1 MCLVFVAWRAHPRY
15 RLVVAAN
22 RDEYHA
28 RPTAPAAP
36 WEAEPGPE
44 LESGPGPMGPAG
56 PADGGPRPARSP
68 APGAGGAGG
77 AGAAL
82 AREAGGEAH
91 GEAAPT
97 RPADAGAGAGEGRI
111 LAGRDLAAGGA
122 WLGVTADGRF
132 AALTNYRGSAPPG
145 PDAPSRGRLVADFLR
160 SGLGA
165 RGYAH
170 EAAREAERY
179 SGFHLLLADRDAF
192 LCVTNRGR
200 GGERVTELPA
210 GCHGLANDRLNDPC
224 PRVAGGLPGFRRL
237 LLGREPESGA
247 LFALLADDEPAVEA
261 DVRGS
266 GLERLRSARFIRGP
280 EYGTRSSTVARI
292 AGNGA
297 IAFEERSFN
306 ARARETGR
314 AAFER
319 PATSPAGAGFA
330 AARPPTRPSARGNF
344 REAAAD

>member
-44 LESGPGPMGPAG
+44 PESRPG

-68 APGAGGAGG
+68 APGAGGVEG

-82 AREAGGEAH
+82 ASA
-91 GEAAPT
+91 GEAAGEAPGEAART
-97 RPADAGAGAGEGRI
+97 RLADAEAGAGEGRI
-111 LAGRDLAAGGA
+111 LAGRDFVGGGA

-145 PDAPSRGRLVADFLR
+145 PDAPSRGRLVAGFLR

-179 SGFHLLLADRDAF
+179 RGFHLLLADRDAF

-200 GGERVTELPA
+200 GG
-210 GCHGLANDRLNDPC
+210 GG
-224 PRVAGGLPGFRRL
+224 GGLCGGPAPDPAFC
-237 LLGREPESGA
+237 SGQ
-247 LFALLADDEPAVEA
+247 FP
-261 DVRGS
+261 GS
-266 GLERLRSARFIRGP
+266 GGGLTGRRGP
-280 EYGTRSSTVARI
+280 TPARPRPQQRGIFHPATALARDPGNAGVPPALSFRGRFTPLCGRDARVPRMRRSQEHPRRGVPGENI
-292 AGNGA
+292 H
-297 IAFEERSFN
+297 
-306 ARARETGR
+306 RAHASIVRR
-314 AAFER
+314 AHGR
-319 PATSPAGAGFA
+319 PASL
-330 AARPPTRPSARGNF
+330 ARGGPG
-344 REAAAD
+344 